1 MPTLALLM
9 LEVVTVVVP
18 GTAPTDA
25 AKATLLRPVP
35 PPTCLAKADEIVV
48 CGKDANGYRLP
59 PLAAQPEV
67 TGPPRAE
74 WRLPGGATAGIN
86 TQQRNVGGYASN
98 AVMATIK
105 IPF

>member
-1 MPTLALLM
+1 MSTVALLI
-9 LEVVTVVVP
+9 LAVATVAPPDDAPRDAGVP
-18 GTAPTDA
+18 
-25 AKATLLRPVP
+25 LLRPAP

-59 PLAAQPEV
+59 QLAPQPDI

-74 WRLPGGATAGIN
+74 WRLPGGAKAGIN
-86 TQQRNVGGYASN
+86 TQQRNVGGYPSN
-98 AVMATIK
+98 AVMATIT